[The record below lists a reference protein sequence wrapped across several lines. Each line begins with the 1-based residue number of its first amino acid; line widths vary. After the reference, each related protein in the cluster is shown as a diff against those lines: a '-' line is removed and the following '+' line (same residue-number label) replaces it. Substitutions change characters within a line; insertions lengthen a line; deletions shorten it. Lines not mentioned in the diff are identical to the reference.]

1 LKEDYEQNAKRS
13 RWRERPR
20 ERTDGTGLAGT
31 LGPPEG
37 AAMSKGRVLITGG
50 AGFIGAHTANELLRA
65 GYEVRLLDNLT
76 PPIHTGEWPI
86 WLPDCEKLLGDVR
99 HREDWE
105 QALRGVEYV
114 VHLAAYQ
121 DLLPNFS
128 QFFHVN
134 SVGTALLYEVIVA
147 EKLPVRKVV
156 VASSQF
162 VYGEGRYRCAQDGE
176 VFPDGRAP
184 DRLARS
190 LWDPVCPKCG
200 GAIEP
205 MPLLE
210 SHANPKNQYSIAK
223 YSQELMAV
231 ALGRNYGI
239 PSAALRY
246 SIVQGPWQSFRNA
259 YSGVLRVF
267 TLQMLQGCPASV
279 FEDGR
284 QLRDYVNVE
293 DVARANRLALESDK
307 ADYEVFN
314 VGGGTGYTVLDF
326 AGIVSDQAPH
336 VTGEYRVGDTRH
348 SVSDISKLGALGWQP
363 TKTPRD
369 SVRDYVEWIRGQ
381 KLDKDYAAEAL
392 AKLREM
398 GALRKAQ

>member
-1 LKEDYEQNAKRS
+1 
-13 RWRERPR
+13 
-20 ERTDGTGLAGT
+20 
-31 LGPPEG
+31 
-37 AAMSKGRVLITGG
+37 MITGG
-50 AGFIGAHTANELLRA
+50 AGFIGAHTAVELLRT
-65 GYEVRLLDNLT
+65 GYDVRLLDNLM
-76 PPIHTGEWPI
+76 PPIHTGEWPR
-86 WLPDCEKLLGDVR
+86 WLPDCERMLGDVR
-99 HREDWE
+99 NREDW
-105 QALRGVEYV
+105 QRALRGVEYV
-114 VHLAAYQ
+114 VHLAAHQ
-121 DLLPNFS
+121 DLLPNFA

-134 SVGTALLYEVIVA
+134 SVGTALLYELIVA

-162 VYGEGRYRCAQDGE
+162 VYGEGRYRCAKDGE

-184 DRLARS
+184 ERLAKG
-190 LWDPVCPKCG
+190 LWEPVCPKCG
-200 GAIEP
+200 GAITP
-205 MPLLE
+205 LPLLE
-210 SHANPKNQYSIAK
+210 THANPKNQYSIAK

-267 TLQMLQGCPASV
+267 TLQMLRGQPASV

-293 DVARANRLALESDK
+293 DVARANRLVMESDQ
-307 ADYEVFN
+307 ANYEVYN
-314 VGGGTGYTVLDF
+314 VGGGKGYTVLEF
-326 AGIVSDQAPH
+326 AAMVSEKPAN

-348 SVSDISKLGALGWQP
+348 SVSDIAKLQALGWQP
-363 TKTPRD
+363 TKTPRE
-369 SVRDYVEWIRGQ
+369 SVRDYVEWIRGE

-392 AKLREM
+392 ANLRKM
-398 GALRKAQ
+398 GALRKAG